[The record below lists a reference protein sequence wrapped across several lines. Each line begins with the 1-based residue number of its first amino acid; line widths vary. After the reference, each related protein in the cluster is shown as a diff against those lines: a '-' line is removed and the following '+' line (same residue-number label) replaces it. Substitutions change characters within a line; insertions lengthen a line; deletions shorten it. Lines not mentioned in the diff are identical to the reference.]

1 MYEIAEFIEPYG
13 MWIIK
18 TVKTE
23 KEAKDFCDKH
33 PKIDYRWRKIESS
46 NRL

>member
-23 KEAKDFCDKH
+23 EEAKRYCDERNN
-33 PKIDYRWRKIESS
+33 IADAMAEQWG
-46 NRL
+46 NL

>member
-23 KEAKDFCDKH
+23 EEAKRYCDERNKSGRL
-33 PKIDYRWRKIESS
+33 DYRYRKI
-46 NRL
+46 